1 MVRLSALYLN
11 NAQTAVLHRQAI
23 SARNGAALHIESN
36 EVCPFGK
43 NVKMIRNLTQR
54 PVYLTANEKDEIAI
68 KYENGLTMSDLAR
81 EYGCHYTTVGRLL
94 RKKEV
99 NIRDQYCTI

>member
-1 MVRLSALYLN
+1 M
-11 NAQTAVLHRQAI
+11 LHRQAI
-23 SARNGAALHIESN
+23 SERKDTALHVESN

-43 NVKMIRNLTQR
+43 NVKMIRSLTQR
-54 PVYLTANEKDEIAI
+54 PVYLTANEKDEIAT

-81 EYGCHYTTVGRLL
+81 EYGCHYTTVGRIL

-99 NIRDQYCTI
+99 NIRDQYCKI